1 MRRGTATE
9 TRRLGVASML
19 QGCRRESQGQT
30 RDETR
35 SAKCITGNRLHSGC
49 PVCVDSPPS
58 FVEAEKHPKMAK
70 MKPDTKAVMRAGMIN
85 PAEYTLTQQNCGS
98 QSEPAISNSKN
109 LDFNFFNFFSTS
121 LRLLFFNFSSLLFT
135 FSSSSRLHTASQI
148 QDYHAEKTLF
158 SVFGSCAMPRQA
170 LVNPSPSI

>member
-58 FVEAEKHPKMAK
+58 FVEAEKHPKTAK

-98 QSEPAISNSKN
+98 QSEPAISIRKN
-109 LDFNFFNFFSTS
+109 LDLNFSTS
-121 LRLLFFNFSSLLFT
+121 LHLLLFNYSSPLVLPV
-135 FSSSSRLHTASQI
+135 FSSSYGLRSIREYTQRKLYSH
-148 QDYHAEKTLF
+148 L
-158 SVFGSCAMPRQA
+158 GPGAMPRQA
-170 LVNPSPSI
+170 LVNPSPST